1 MQSDWLVWV
10 TPLVL
15 PKAMMAAGMETCW
28 AGWGGGGGLCEEVET
43 KQDVLDPVRREKWGG
58 VESACTSP
66 PRCTCMRMPGTER
79 RLLRVGGRGGLQC
92 HQALRQCGENGVV
105 MLKILKEKN
114 VIIIPIGHKKPLKI

>member
-28 AGWGGGGGLCEEVET
+28 AGWGGGGDYV
-43 KQDVLDPVRREKWGG
+43 KKWKPSRTCWILSGGRNGGG

-79 RLLRVGGRGGLQC
+79 RLLRVGGRGGC
-92 HQALRQCGENGVV
+92 S
-105 MLKILKEKN
+105 
-114 VIIIPIGHKKPLKI
+114 VIRH